1 MIGSHQC
8 YNVYT
13 DSLDLIKVQH
23 LKCHQLLS
31 KTTPCANQRPDID
44 NLLVMVTCFEKYGIP
59 IIGFTNVIFSL
70 PLITSYIH
78 EKKTQYYFHH

>member
-1 MIGSHQC
+1 MVGSHQC
-8 YNVYT
+8 SNMYT
-13 DSLDLIKVQH
+13 DTLDFSKVQQ

-31 KTTPCANQRPDID
+31 KKTPCVNQRSDID

-59 IIGFTNVIFSL
+59 ISGLTKVIFSL

-78 EKKTQYYFHH
+78 AKKGK